1 MTPRRES
8 PDKSKRLAAAA
19 VLAAALAIPAEGIK
33 LTPYYDPPGIL
44 TVCRGHTGPDVRLG
58 QRYTLQQCDALLDT
72 DMREAVATVERCVP
86 GLPEPV
92 LAAFGDAVYNMGPM
106 IACNTTSSTAARMLK
121 ARDLA
126 GACDQLLRWT
136 KARVG
141 GVMVDLPG
149 LVKRR
154 KAAREV
160 CIKGVS

>member
-1 MTPRRES
+1 MPPRRES
-8 PDKSKRLAAAA
+8 PDKSKRLAVAAA
-19 VLAAALAIPAEGIK
+19 LAAALAIPAEGIK

-92 LAAFGDAVYNMGPM
+92 LAAFGDAVYNMGPT